1 MKKPKLMLCSMS
13 LGFSTFGFLLWIH
26 LISFS
31 VYFQCK
37 GETNTLLPDVK
48 KAKVEYSFKGEESW
62 QPLTEFLNKKC
73 KRCKLYEKDKF
84 PWSHTDILDEWEF
97 CPSDFTSPDAKC
109 TIVKA
114 KKFNATFSCPTCP
127 DLGVVPH
134 VAVPQSERK
143 GLSVTIIILISSI
156 ATIIVV
162 VGFIGGYMFWK
173 KRKMKQEQL
182 RFMKL
187 FEEQDDLED
196 EFGLGDD
203 I

>member
-31 VYFQCK
+31 GNVSAALVTLHSIRLYKTHELIGKPKVYFQCK

-127 DLGVVPH
+127 DLGVV
-134 VAVPQSERK
+134 
-143 GLSVTIIILISSI
+143 
-156 ATIIVV
+156 
-162 VGFIGGYMFWK
+162 GFIGGYMFWK